1 MQELND
7 MNSAL
12 RTIVLSLVV
21 PGVLMG
27 CSYFSKSAFTQNRDK
42 SYLAAKSIPP
52 LKVPPGIATSAFH
65 SAYPVSD
72 KQYPVSVE
80 DVSVAPPG
88 LNSRG

>member
-1 MQELND
+1 

-12 RTIVLSLVV
+12 RTLVLSLLI
-21 PGVLMG
+21 PSVLAG
-27 CSYFSKSAFTQNRDK
+27 CSFFSKSTFTQNRDK

-52 LKVPPGIATSAFH
+52 LKVPPGVATSAFH

-80 DVSVAPPG
+80 DVSVIPPG
-88 LNSRG
+88 LNSKDR